1 MRWLGTHGNYGRCC
15 DRRPGSPP
23 APESLGFW
31 NKTRFWITLCLLALE
46 QWPLAIA
53 AQPVIEKSSS
63 LNMLTFGTIDGLLVI
78 AVIFLAF

>member
-1 MRWLGTHGNYGRCC
+1 
-15 DRRPGSPP
+15 
-23 APESLGFW
+23 
-31 NKTRFWITLCLLALE
+31 LALE